1 MSVDARVSKDLV
13 ETLRDGQ
20 EGFAKAAEKLADSDA
35 PEIGAT
41 FRGYSEQRRQFAD
54 ELEKL
59 AQSYGDDVD
68 ESGSAV
74 GALHRGWISV
84 KDAVTGS
91 SPEAVLKAAESGES
105 HAVTEYKKALDA
117 ASPLVC
123 VTWWPGST
131 AMSSRVTTQCGP
143 WRTHTPERPMRWRT
157 SPGPSSTD
165 R

>member
-59 AQSYGDDVD
+59 GRSYGDDVD
-68 ESGSAV
+68 DSGSTA

-91 SPEAVLKAAESGES
+91 SPEAVLKAAESGEN
-105 HAVTEYKKALDA
+105 HAVTEYEKALDA
-117 ASPLVC
+117 DI
-123 VTWWPGST
+123 ST
-131 AMSSRVTTQCGP
+131 GLRDVV
-143 WRTHTPERPMRWRT
+143 
-157 SPGPSSTD
+157 D
-165 R
+165 RQYHDVVAARDAVRSLADAHS

>member
-117 ASPLVC
+117 
-123 VTWWPGST
+123 GIST
-131 AMSSRVTTQCGP
+131 GLRDVVARQYRDVVAAHDAVRSLADAHS
-143 WRTHTPERPMRWRT
+143 
-157 SPGPSSTD
+157 
-165 R
+165 

>member
-68 ESGSAV
+68 SLDWGPVCWQLGRAGV
-74 GALHRGWISV
+74 DRR
-84 KDAVTGS
+84 
-91 SPEAVLKAAESGES
+91 
-105 HAVTEYKKALDA
+105 ALDA
-117 ASPLVC
+117 IHAGRKIRNDLAHGRPVDWSAIQSFETGMNEVRL
-123 VTWWPGST
+123 
-131 AMSSRVTTQCGP
+131 SR
-143 WRTHTPERPMRWRT
+143 
-157 SPGPSSTD
+157 
-165 R
+165 